1 VTEKILGKGWQ
12 GSTMTKV
19 ARALEFGRVAR
30 EGNWEG
36 NSLHYIEKH
45 WGREAGRARGVGKA
59 RSYEAR
65 D

>member
-1 VTEKILGKGWQ
+1 
-12 GSTMTKV
+12 MTKV